1 MSARDDYEVYADPW
15 FRMCA
20 EIDRLRA
27 DAQIGVQMAHA
38 VIELVDEKAALEA
51 EIVTLRAGITDASN
65 ALREQQPPVRI
76 EYRVLNALDDLR
88 RALRAGAT

>member
-1 MSARDDYEVYADPW
+1 MSAADRYPYS
-15 FRMCA
+15 RHLGAGVDEQHQAMCA
-20 EIDRLRA
+20 EID
-27 DAQIGVQMAHA
+27 IGELMARA